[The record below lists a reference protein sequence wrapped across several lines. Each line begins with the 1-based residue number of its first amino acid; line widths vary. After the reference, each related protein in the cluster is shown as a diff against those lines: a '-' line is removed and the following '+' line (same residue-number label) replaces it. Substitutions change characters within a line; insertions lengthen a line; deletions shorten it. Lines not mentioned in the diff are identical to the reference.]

1 MEPRSSGDRC
11 SPGFL
16 FYEINFRTAVTC
28 GPQSLHSFVGICV
41 WTSFPCVLPTQLG
54 SPQSFRRASLTCR
67 FLRGACP
74 DFLPTKSR
82 SHLPGSRSHPASLPV
97 KPPEFAVDK
106 CPAPAGTG
114 ARHTPQDS
122 PPSTPA
128 PHPRPPPCFPNL
140 PGRFPSRPLPWL
152 LPLPGTLSPRPK
164 HGSDPLVSLASCLT
178 SSSALTSIW

>member
-1 MEPRSSGDRC
+1 MPYECPSLSRGRWVPRGK
-11 SPGFL
+11 GAL
-16 FYEINFRTAVTC
+16 AQAVTQA
-28 GPQSLHSFVGICV
+28 GNL
-41 WTSFPCVLPTQLG
+41 
-54 SPQSFRRASLTCR
+54 
-67 FLRGACP
+67 GACP